1 LYFLSAAT
9 GIILYMCTY
18 VCVCVCVC
26 VKQVGLVFLK
36 MVRPKQ
42 RTRTLEFSDNAVVC
56 RRNGK
61 LCLMFRVGD
70 VRRSHIIEAKMRVLL
85 VQTWTTP
92 EGEVVSPFR
101 TELKVCTAFSVQI
114 AFSCMIIVNKACHWT
129 KF

>member
-1 LYFLSAAT
+1 
-9 GIILYMCTY
+9 MY
-18 VCVCVCVC
+18 VRMCVC

-42 RTRTLEFSDNAVVC
+42 RTRTLEFSNNAVIC

-70 VRRSHIIEAKMRVLL
+70 LRRSHIIEAKIRVLL

-92 EGEVVSPFR
+92 EGEVVSPSR
-101 TELKVCTAFSVQI
+101 TELRVCTAFLV
-114 AFSCMIIVNKACHWT
+114 
-129 KF
+129 